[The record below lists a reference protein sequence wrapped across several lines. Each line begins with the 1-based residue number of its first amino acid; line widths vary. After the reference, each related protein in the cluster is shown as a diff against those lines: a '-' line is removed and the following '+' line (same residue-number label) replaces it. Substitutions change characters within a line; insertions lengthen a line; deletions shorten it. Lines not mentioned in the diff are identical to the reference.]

1 MKKILLFSLLAVIL
15 CTAVFAAQP
24 GYLFAPSDL
33 NRVEYSNL
41 SNDCI
46 LQYGDRYLKIVTVE
60 GPAEGTNGDPF
71 IVVDTALD
79 AKYEWIKLRIKNMSD
94 AKMFEMHFASDAT
107 GGSIAAEACTHFPI
121 SARDTEYKEYIFNV
135 KEYNLASQNVNAD
148 VKLSESAWSGNISK
162 VRFDSMWIGEPSG
175 QMPKGSEMEIDYIAF
190 FDSKEAAEAYVLPE
204 KAVKQPI
211 QAAESWDAASPN
223 FIFDNADEVS
233 KWVPVGVSVQYEL
246 GNMKIV
252 PTSVDPQMTRSFE
265 TPFAANDYPYFAL
278 RYKAHTTIPNGGFFF
293 ITDEVT
299 GFSGVTYTNYDID
312 ISNKWTNVIMDMR
325 EQEHG
330 NWRTNIHHIRLDA
343 VNGTKDDGD
352 TQMYINRMGFF
363 KSAEEAMAFLSEG
376 GGDDF
381 SKTTVFTDIDYKT
394 IIPGG
399 TVTDSI
405 NKNEFLL
412 QNTQA
417 DKNSVVTYT
426 DANGKQNIVALSYTN
441 DYGYT
446 SYVANKPG
454 TYAIGANHKDYVDI
468 AGHWGEGYINF
479 VSDRALF
486 GGTSPTEFSPEV
498 TMTRGMFITVLG
510 RMHGLDTS
518 KYDGNTGYGDVPAG
532 EYYAPYIQWAK
543 AEGIMAGLSD
553 VTFAPEDPI
562 TRATMAVVIKNYIDN
577 SGFEFTAY
585 SETEGFNDLAGL
597 DEATVNAINS
607 VKNVGIINGKGAGKF
622 DPNGVSTRAEVAT
635 VMERVIKAVLG
646 VNVPVGSY
654 TNEYITRDRIRL
666 GVWSFEG
673 AFATEKGMKELRD
686 LGVDVILNGS
696 ATASA
701 STRDT
706 VLNYADVYGI
716 EVYMTDYYQYEKDY
730 VNVPSVIENSDPV
743 KVASGYS
750 YHPSFAGHYI
760 TDEPGTDN
768 FPLVGSLTDDYEAQ
782 MPGKRAY
789 SNLLPMYANAAQLK
803 YGAGAAAIEYYDS
816 DPDLYRKYC
825 QEWFNN
831 TSTDYIC
838 VDIYPFNWE
847 GTFKTTY
854 RDYVE
859 SINQVATV
867 AREAGKEF
875 WCCIQTYGWQANKR
889 TPNESE
895 YRWQCYCLLS
905 FGCTGIMLWQYRSNP
920 EFPALVDV
928 GTLEPTQAYY
938 DCQPVMWEMRALSDT
953 FIQYKNLGA
962 FTHNAAASYQKM
974 SGEYT
979 GFDTIKS
986 VTSDNSLLIGCFEKK
1001 DGSGATAFT
1010 VVNMEEFYSEASA
1023 SAVIGVDPAKKV
1035 TVYEMGKPVEV
1046 VNDGTIELML
1056 ECGQGVFVT
1065 VE

>member
-1 MKKILLFSLLAVIL
+1 MKKILFFALLISVL
-15 CTAVFAAQP
+15 CISAFAAEP
-24 GYLFAPSDL
+24 GFLLTPDFTAPIKYSTLYAAELTYGENYATITSTHDL
-33 NRVEYSNL
+33 N
-41 SNDCI
+41 
-46 LQYGDRYLKIVTVE
+46 E
-60 GPAEGTNGDPF
+60 GQTGDPHF
-71 IVVDTALD
+71 VVNTELD
-79 AKYEWIKLRIKNMSD
+79 PKYKWMKIRIMNHSQ
-94 AKMFEMHFASDAT
+94 AAVFEMHFASEAT
-107 GGSIAAEACTHFPI
+107 GSKITAESCTHFPI
-121 SARDTEYKEYIFNV
+121 TAQDTEYKEYIFNI
-135 KEYNLASQNVNAD
+135 SDHNAQ
-148 VKLSESAWSGNISK
+148 KQGGKSYWEGKINQL
-162 VRFDSMWIGEPSG
+162 RFDCMWIAEPSG
-175 QMPKGSEMEIDYIAF
+175 QMPKGSSMDIDYIAF
-190 FDSKEAAEAYVLPE
+190 FETEEDAMAYDKARE
-204 KAVKQPI
+204 KIDYSNV
-211 QAAESWDAASPN
+211 EWDKNSPH
-223 FIFDNADEVS
+223 FIFDNAEEVS
-233 KWVPVGVSVQYEL
+233 KWALHQASSEL
-246 GNMKIV
+246 EMGNLKFIPNGND
-252 PTSVDPQMTRSFE
+252 PTIARQFE
-265 TPFAANDYPYFAL
+265 IPFAAEEFHWFAY
-278 RYKAHTTIPNGGFFF
+278 RYKAATESTVGGLFFTSDKVPNLTSKFYESFKLNPNGYWTDYILDLNN
-293 ITDEVT
+293 ITNGTWEGT
-299 GFSGVTYTNYDID
+299 INS
-312 ISNKWTNVIMDMR
+312 M
-325 EQEHG
+325 
-330 NWRTNIHHIRLDA
+330 RLDP
-343 VNGTKDDGD
+343 VNDRVSFDTKI
-352 TQMYINRMGFF
+352 YINRIGFF
-363 KSAEEAMAFLSEG
+363 RTKEEAFAFLAAG
-376 GGDDF
+376 GTEDF
-381 SKTTVFTDIDYKT
+381 SKSAQLNGDMFKA

-399 TVTDSI
+399 TIADTLDERKFI
-405 NKNEFLL
+405 L
-412 QNTQA
+412 QSENA
-417 DKNSVVTYT
+417 DNSSVVTYT
-426 DANGKQNIVALSYTN
+426 DANGNKSIVALSYTN